1 MDAATPGEQH
11 RTRITRP
18 DGRVVSVA
26 RLRGQLFVCATG
38 CCCGR
43 TGDGF
48 PPSPRSSTTTSGSGG
63 GSATSFI
70 SRSLQFDGHALWF
83 HSINADP
90 LVLALYDHIEAMLR
104 ADGRLSPPPSLARYQ
119 FSGSR

>member
-1 MDAATPGEQH
+1 VLL
-11 RTRITRP
+11 RP
-18 DGRVVSVA
+18 DRRRIPAVSTQLYHDEWERR
-26 RLRGQLFVCATG
+26 RLRDVVHLTIGG
-38 CCCGR
+38 CLGPCVLANVVR
-43 TGDGF
+43 
-48 PPSPRSSTTTSGSGG
+48 
-63 GSATSFI
+63 
-70 SRSLQFDGHALWF
+70 LQFDGHALWF